1 MVGFA
6 VDGHILSELMVGDSG
21 DATLF
26 DDRTGHYGHTEDN
39 VIITWCICKV
49 TKK

>member
-6 VDGHILSELMVGDSG
+6 VDGHILSELMVADSG

-26 DDRTGHYGHTEDN
+26 DDTTGHYGLTEDN